1 MQYFSKLFSR
11 APFDLLELHMEKVI
25 ACLVKLDEVLKIF
38 EDTELSKLESFAES
52 VSELE
57 HEADLIKNDI
67 RQTLPQ
73 SYLFS
78 VDRANFLEI
87 LAVQDDL
94 ADVAEEIANILTIKP
109 LQIPPKIKEALHDY
123 KNKNMEAVWDVKE
136 IVFSFEELLE
146 ASFGGPVAEKIQSK
160 IDDTA
165 FKEHESDIMKRK
177 LLKELF
183 NIADSLST
191 PDFYLWVH
199 LIEAIGK
206 ISHSAEK
213 LSLRIGM
220 LLDFK

>member
-38 EDTELSKLESFAES
+38 EDTELSTLESFAES

-94 ADVAEEIANILTIKP
+94 ADVAEEIANILTIKQI
-109 LQIPPKIKEALHDY
+109 QIPPKIRNALHEY

-146 ASFGGPVAEKIQSK
+146 ASFGGPVAEKIQNK
-160 IDDTA
+160 IDETA
-165 FKEHESDIMKRK
+165 FKEHESDMMKRK

-183 NIADSLST
+183 TISESLST

-213 LSLRIGM
+213 LALRIGM

>member
-94 ADVAEEIANILTIKP
+94 ADVAEEIANILTIKQI
-109 LQIPPKIKEALHDY
+109 QIPPKIKNALHEY

-146 ASFGGPVAEKIQSK
+146 ASFGGPVAEKIQNK

-165 FKEHESDIMKRK
+165 FKEHESDMMKRK

-183 NIADSLST
+183 TISESMST

-213 LSLRIGM
+213 LALRIGM